1 MGAPPACCGKPQ
13 KPSLTIIAGNVLFP
27 SGAQDWESVMGAEFF
42 ALTAALGWAIEAIL
56 VRKGAQYAS
65 ISLAV
70 LMSFF
75 VTALVLWTV
84 NWWSFPLSLLYSPA
98 TFYFILGGLIQPA
111 IVRFLHYTGIVR
123 LGASRAAP
131 VRGISPLFAI
141 VVAFFFLGER
151 PGFSVYIGAVLSVAG
166 LWLISY
172 RREGETAWKTI
183 DLLFPL
189 GAALLTA
196 VSQNI
201 RKTGLLILPN
211 PYIAAAVTTT
221 TSLVVFL
228 LSLIL
233 TGQICSI
240 KMDKRC
246 LPSYGSAA
254 VISTAAQL
262 FTFIALSKGQVS
274 VVVPLVN
281 ANPLFI
287 VFLSALFLKD
297 LEKVTGLVVTGALLI
312 VGGVALITYR

>member
-1 MGAPPACCGKPQ
+1 
-13 KPSLTIIAGNVLFP
+13 
-27 SGAQDWESVMGAEFF
+27 MGAEFF

-65 ISLAV
+65 VSLAA
-70 LMSFF
+70 LMSFA
-75 VTALVLWTV
+75 VTALLLWAV

-111 IVRFLHYTGIVR
+111 FVRFLHYTGIVR
-123 LGASRAAP
+123 LGASRAGP
-131 VRGISPLFAI
+131 VRGIAPLFAI
-141 VVAFFFLGER
+141 IVAFFFLGER
-151 PGFSVYIGAVLSVAG
+151 PGVSVYLGAVLCVAG
-166 LWLISY
+166 LWLISS
-172 RREGETAWKTI
+172 RRQGETDWKTI

-221 TSLVVFL
+221 TSLLVFL
-228 LSLIL
+228 LSLL
-233 TGQICSI
+233 VTRQIRSI
-240 KMDKRC
+240 RMDRRC

-254 VISTAAQL
+254 VISTVAQVL
-262 FTFIALSKGQVS
+262 TFMSLSMGQVS

-281 ANPLFI
+281 TNPLFI
-287 VFLSALFLKD
+287 VILSALFLKD
-297 LEKVTGLVVTGALLI
+297 LEKVTGLVVTGAILI
-312 VGGVALITYR
+312 VGGVALITYH

>member
-1 MGAPPACCGKPQ
+1 
-13 KPSLTIIAGNVLFP
+13 
-27 SGAQDWESVMGAEFF
+27 MGAEFF

-65 ISLAV
+65 VSLAA

-75 VTALVLWTV
+75 VTALLLWTV

-111 IVRFLHYTGIVR
+111 FVRFLHYTGIVR
-123 LGASRAAP
+123 LGASRAGP
-131 VRGISPLFAI
+131 VRGIAPLFAI
-141 VVAFFFLGER
+141 IIAFLFLGER
-151 PGFSVYIGAVLSVAG
+151 PGLSVYLGAVLCVAG
-166 LWLISY
+166 LWLISS
-172 RREGETAWKTI
+172 RRQGETDWKTI

-221 TSLVVFL
+221 TSLLVFL
-228 LSLIL
+228 LSLL
-233 TGQICSI
+233 VTRQIRSI
-240 KMDKRC
+240 RMDRRC

-254 VISTAAQL
+254 VISTVAQVL
-262 FTFIALSKGQVS
+262 TFMSLSMGQVS

-281 ANPLFI
+281 TNPLFI
-287 VFLSALFLKD
+287 VILSALFLKD
-297 LEKVTGLVVTGALLI
+297 LEKVTGLVVTGAILV
-312 VGGVALITYR
+312 VGGVALITYH